1 MIVNMLH
8 IAVRVRVHRTYGMRW
23 DKRKGVGFRFWR
35 NNRQIK
41 SGSRRRAHLSMA
53 MKLLETG
60 KIYWNPDVRH
70 DPHQVHSTASIVFCK
85 TAHLRQIALHL
96 IRL

>member
-1 MIVNMLH
+1 MLVDMH
-8 IAVRVRVHRTYGMRW
+8 HRTIKIRMHRTCGMRG

-41 SGSRRRAHLSMA
+41 SGFRRRAHLSMA

-60 KIYWNPDVRH
+60 KIYWDPDVRH
-70 DPHQVHSTASIVFCK
+70 DPHQVHSTEGIVFCK
-85 TAHLRQIALHL
+85 TAHLAHITLNL
-96 IRL
+96 MRL